1 MRTDRVG
8 AAAGTGM
15 RTYTFTA
22 DEVGTFLYEAGPL
35 ANSPHQVAMG
45 LYGAFVVLP
54 SSGTPY
60 GSDTDAT
67 VLISEIDPALN
78 GSTQPAAFDMR
89 KFAPKYTLINGTA
102 YPVTAQLGTPAPDD
116 DVLLRYVNAGISY
129 HSMSVLGGNQRIVAD
144 DGHTLA
150 QPYSVVAQTVGPGQ
164 TTDAVL
170 HVSANAAAGTKLA
183 VFDGNLQVRNRN
195 RRPATSTAAVTYG
208 GAMAFLEVGG
218 TVNTT
223 DTTGPVASNLVATN
237 TTISA
242 HISDATTGGSN
253 VAGAEYS
260 IDGGP
265 SIAFGGTFGAPEVDV
280 TATFTTALGGGSH
293 TIRVRGIDSAPI
305 PNTGP
310 WASVVVSNDNVGP
323 ASTGLKLTPNPS
335 NGLGTVALH
344 ATGSD
349 AATGGSNI
357 KSAVYTIDNGPAT
370 PMTIGGATV
379 TTSLDATIPAG
390 LSEGD
395 HPITVVAT
403 DFFDNPGP
411 VASTVLTIDK
421 TGPTTSAVA
430 AVPAATN
437 GTIGV
442 NSSTPAVRVT
452 ASATDPVSNVVAAEG
467 FFDTVGAPGSGFI
480 FLPVD
485 GTWNS
490 KTESLTVDVPL
501 TTINALPP
509 GTHTIYVRAKDAS
522 GNWETPHS
530 PATALPS
537 TTLIVDKTA
546 PVVTSATLSPN
557 TITPGTASVTLN
569 VAATDA
575 LSGVAGWQYWIDGTT
590 TPPPNP
596 TSFTGTSATINTAA
610 LAAGSHTVNVR
621 VKDVA
626 GNWSAVASRPL
637 YVALAVNDARSI
649 TASGTTGT
657 QTSDA
662 NAGNGVLTN
671 DQPVGVAGRTA
682 RLLSAPIRTSGT
694 GTAVLTLSC
703 PTSLGTAGP
712 AIGPNTICTNGA
724 YRVNLSA
731 VGNNNNQRAA
741 ARRGTFTFTY
751 TEILNGVTSP
761 ATVTITVN

>member
-1 MRTDRVG
+1 M
-8 AAAGTGM
+8 
-15 RTYTFTA
+15 
-22 DEVGTFLYEAGPL
+22 
-35 ANSPHQVAMG
+35 
-45 LYGAFVVLP
+45 
-54 SSGTPY
+54 
-60 GSDTDAT
+60 
-67 VLISEIDPALN
+67 
-78 GSTQPAAFDMR
+78 
-89 KFAPKYTLINGTA
+89 
-102 YPVTAQLGTPAPDD
+102 
-116 DVLLRYVNAGISY
+116 
-129 HSMSVLGGNQRIVAD
+129 
-144 DGHTLA
+144 
-150 QPYSVVAQTVGPGQ
+150 
-164 TTDAVL
+164 
-170 HVSANAAAGTKLA
+170 
-183 VFDGNLQVRNRN
+183 
-195 RRPATSTAAVTYG
+195 
-208 GAMAFLEVGG
+208 
-218 TVNTT
+218 
-223 DTTGPVASNLVATN
+223 
-237 TTISA
+237 
-242 HISDATTGGSN
+242 
-253 VAGAEYS
+253 
-260 IDGGP
+260 
-265 SIAFGGTFGAPEVDV
+265 
-280 TATFTTALGGGSH
+280 TATFPALGGGSH
-293 TIRVRGIDSAPI
+293 TIRVRGIDSAPVQHR
-305 PNTGP
+305 TMG
-310 WASVVVSNDNVGP
+310 VGRRLERQRRP
-323 ASTGLKLTPNPS
+323 GVRPGSSSRRTRS
-335 NGLGTVALH
+335 NGLATVALH
-344 ATGSD
+344 ATGFRRRHRWLERS
-349 AATGGSNI
+349 T
-357 KSAVYTIDNGPAT
+357 SAEYTIDNGPAT

-403 DFFDNPGP
+403 DSFDNPGP
-411 VASTVLTIDK
+411 AASTVLTIDK

-430 AVPAATN
+430 VAPTATN

-467 FFDTVGAPGSGFI
+467 FIDTVGAPGSGFI

-485 GTWNS
+485 GAWNS
-490 KTESLTVDVPL
+490 KTESLTVDIPL

-671 DQPVGVAGRTA
+671 DQPVGVAGRTSATALGADTDVGHRHSGPHAELPDLLGHGGAGDRPEHDLHQRCLSGEPQRRREQQQPA
-682 RLLSAPIRTSGT
+682 RRCKARHVHLHLHRNPERRDLAGDRHDHGQLIMGIDTTGAVLEGPVDGESGGVIEATGRKWFSAKRLVLAGFVVVSLLAAFVVWQSQPDTNAAIDGSTAITADELESQYGVRLDVVGLIASGGLIELRFQVT
-694 GTAVLTLSC
+694 DADKATALFGAVEDMPVLAVEGSTAVLTSAKGMKHQLTLLDGASYFF
-703 PTSLGTAGP
+703 LY
-712 AIGPNTICTNGA
+712 TNVA
-724 YRVNLSA
+724 NA
-731 VGNNNNQRAA
+731 VHEGSTVA
-741 ARRGTFTFTY
+741 FV
-751 TEILNGVTSP
+751 INGVRVP
-761 ATVTITVN
+761 HLIVQQ